1 MELFRK
7 YDVYVVSDEIWSDI
21 ILNGHKH
28 IPTQMVSEDA
38 RNRTVAVYAPSKT
51 FNLAGLVGSYHII
64 YNSWI
69 RDRVKKQSSLSHYNA
84 MNVLSMHALIGAY
97 QPEGYEWVDE
107 LREVISGNVN
117 YAYDFIKEHFE
128 GVTLAKPEGTY
139 MLYLD
144 CEGWCKAHDKT
155 LDELI
160 QMGYDVGVVWQD
172 GRPFH
177 RPYAI
182 RMNLAVPFSRVQ
194 EAFRRLDTYVFNG

>member
-1 MELFRK
+1 M
-7 YDVYVVSDEIWSDI
+7 
-21 ILNGHKH
+21 
-28 IPTQMVSEDA
+28 
-38 RNRTVAVYAPSKT
+38 
-51 FNLAGLVGSYHII
+51 
-64 YNSWI
+64 
-69 RDRVKKQSSLSHYNA
+69 
-84 MNVLSMHALIGAY
+84 
-97 QPEGYEWVDE
+97 DE

-160 QMGYDVGVVWQD
+160 QMGYDVGVIWQD

-182 RMNLAVPFSRVQ
+182 RINLAVPLSRVQ